1 MLKSVLA
8 LLLSKFVKRSDTEF
22 IAAQPMAGDDAK
34 RIDYYNNYIG
44 DMVVANTT
52 APHNGWVC
60 VTCGNFIKSAMLKNN
75 RSGISVRL
83 ENGESDKNYLQWPH
97 LILPCA
103 KGDSW
108 QVSIST
114 KTGQTEGTTIR
125 FIPSIGG

>member
-8 LLLSKFVKRSDTEF
+8 LLLSKFVKKSDTEF
-22 IAAQPMAGDDAK
+22 IAAQPMAGDYAK
-34 RIDYYNNYIG
+34 KIDYYNNYIG
-44 DMVVANTT
+44 DMVVTNT
-52 APHNGWVC
+52 APHNGWAF
-60 VTCGNFIKSAMLKNN
+60 VTCGNFIKLAMLTNN

-103 KGDSW
+103 KGDRW
-108 QVSIST
+108 QVTIYT
-114 KTGQTEGTTIR
+114 KIGQTEGTVIR

>member
-22 IAAQPMAGDDAK
+22 IAAQPMAGDYAK

-44 DMVVANTT
+44 DMVEDNT
-52 APHNGWVC
+52 APHNGWAC
-60 VTCGNFIKSAMLKNN
+60 VTCGNLIKSAMLKNN

-83 ENGESDKNYLQWPH
+83 ENVESDKNYLQWPH
-97 LILPCA
+97 LYLPCA

-108 QVSIST
+108 QIAIST

>member
-1 MLKSVLA
+1 MLKSL
-8 LLLSKFVKRSDTEF
+8 LETLLSKFLKRADTEF
-22 IAAQPMAGDDAK
+22 MASQPMAGDYAK

-44 DMVVANTT
+44 DMVVVNT
-52 APHNGWVC
+52 APSNGWAF

-103 KGDSW
+103 KGDGW
-108 QVSIST
+108 QVTISV
-114 KTGQTEGTTIR
+114 KTDQTEGTTIG

>member
-1 MLKSVLA
+1 
-8 LLLSKFVKRSDTEF
+8 
-22 IAAQPMAGDDAK
+22 MAGDYAK

-44 DMVVANTT
+44 DMVVANT
-52 APHNGWVC
+52 APRNGWVF

-97 LILPCA
+97 LILPCV

-108 QVSIST
+108 QVVIYT
-114 KTGQTEGTTIR
+114 KTGQTEGTAIR
-125 FIPSIGG
+125 FIPSIGS

>member
-1 MLKSVLA
+1 MLKSLVA

-22 IAAQPMAGDDAK
+22 IASQPMGGDYAK
-34 RIDYYNNYIG
+34 RIEYYDNYIG
-44 DMVVANTT
+44 DMLVANT
-52 APHNGWVC
+52 APHNGWVF
-60 VTCGNFIKSAMLKNN
+60 VTCGNLIKSALLKNN

-97 LILPCA
+97 LYLPCA

-114 KTGQTEGTTIR
+114 KTGQTEGTAIR
-125 FIPSIGG
+125 FIPSIGD

>member
-22 IAAQPMAGDDAK
+22 IAAQPMAGDYAK
-34 RIDYYNNYIG
+34 RIDYYNGYIG
-44 DMVVANTT
+44 DMVVNNT
-52 APHNGWVC
+52 APHNGWVF
-60 VTCGNFIKSAMLKNN
+60 VTCGNLIKLAMLKNN

-83 ENGESDKNYLQWPH
+83 ENAESDKNSLQWPH
-97 LILPCA
+97 LYLPCA

>member
-22 IAAQPMAGDDAK
+22 IASQPMASAFANA
-34 RIDYYNNYIG
+34 IVLYENYKG
-44 DMVVANTT
+44 DMAVNGVAAT
-52 APHNGWVC
+52 NGWVW
-60 VTCGNFIKSAMLKNN
+60 VTCGNLTKSAMLKND

-108 QVSIST
+108 QVVIST
-114 KTGQTEGTTIR
+114 KTGQTEGTAIR

>member
-22 IAAQPMAGDDAK
+22 IASQPMAGDYAK
-34 RIDYYNNYIG
+34 KIDYYNNYIG
-44 DMVVANTT
+44 DMVVTNT
-52 APHNGWVC
+52 APHNGWAF
-60 VTCGNFIKSAMLKNN
+60 VTCGNLIKLAMLKNN

-83 ENGESDKNYLQWPH
+83 ENVESDKNCLQWPH

-108 QVSIST
+108 QVVIST
-114 KTGQTEGTTIR
+114 KIGQTEGTAIG

>member
-1 MLKSVLA
+1 MLKSLVA
-8 LLLSKFVKRSDTEF
+8 LLLSKFVKKTDTEF
-22 IAAQPMAGDDAK
+22 MASQPMAGDYAK
-34 RIDYYNNYIG
+34 MIEYYNNYIG
-44 DMVVANTT
+44 DMSMANT
-52 APHNGWVC
+52 APHNGWVF

-83 ENGESDKNYLQWPH
+83 ENGGSDKNYLQWPH

>member
-1 MLKSVLA
+1 MLKA
-8 LLLSKFVKRSDTEF
+8 LVQLFAEKFLQSKKSWVSEQSAPIIHQGINIPCTSTTDFFSY
-22 IAAQPMAGDDAK
+22 IAPC
-34 RIDYYNNYIG
+34 
-44 DMVVANTT
+44 
-52 APHNGWVC
+52 NGWVF

-97 LILPCA
+97 LILPCV

-108 QVSIST
+108 QVVIYT
-114 KTGQTEGTTIR
+114 KTGQTEGTAIR

>member
-22 IAAQPMAGDDAK
+22 ISSQPMAGDYAK
-34 RIDYYNNYIG
+34 KIDYYNNYIG
-44 DMVVANTT
+44 DMVVTNT
-52 APHNGWVC
+52 APHNGWVF
-60 VTCGNFIKSAMLKNN
+60 VTCGNFIKSAMLINN

-103 KGDSW
+103 KGDRW
-108 QVSIST
+108 QVTIYT
-114 KTGQTEGTTIR
+114 KTSQIEGTAIR

>member
-1 MLKSVLA
+1 MLKSVLV
-8 LLLSKFVKRSDTEF
+8 LLLSKFVKKADTEF
-22 IAAQPMAGDDAK
+22 IASQPMAGDYAK
-34 RIDYYNNYIG
+34 RIDYYNDYIG
-44 DMVVANTT
+44 DMVVYNT
-52 APHNGWVC
+52 APHNGWVF
-60 VTCGNFIKSAMLKNN
+60 VTCGNLIKSAILKNN

-108 QVSIST
+108 QVVIST
-114 KTGQTEGTTIR
+114 KIGQTEGTVIG

>member
-8 LLLSKFVKRSDTEF
+8 LLLSKFVKKADTEF
-22 IAAQPMAGDDAK
+22 IASQPMAGDYAK
-34 RIDYYNNYIG
+34 RIDYYNDYIG
-44 DMVVANTT
+44 DMVVDNT
-52 APHNGWVC
+52 APHNGWAFVA
-60 VTCGNFIKSAMLKNN
+60 CGNLIKLAILKNN

-108 QVSIST
+108 QVVIST
-114 KTGQTEGTTIR
+114 KIGQTEGTVIG

>member
-1 MLKSVLA
+1 MLKSLVA
-8 LLLSKFVKRSDTEF
+8 LLLSKFVKKTDTEF
-22 IAAQPMAGDDAK
+22 MASQPMAGDYAK
-34 RIDYYNNYIG
+34 MIEYHFG
-44 DMVVANTT
+44 DIVVDNT
-52 APHNGWVC
+52 APNNGWVF
-60 VTCGNFIKSAMLKNN
+60 VTCGDFIKLAMLKNN

-83 ENGESDKNYLQWPH
+83 ENCESDKNYLQWPH

-114 KTGQTEGTTIR
+114 KTGQTEGTTIM

>member
-8 LLLSKFVKRSDTEF
+8 LLLSKFVKKTDTEF
-22 IAAQPMAGDDAK
+22 IASQPMAGDYAK
-34 RIDYYNNYIG
+34 RIEYYDNYIG
-44 DMVVANTT
+44 DMSMANT
-52 APHNGWVC
+52 APHNGWVL
-60 VTCGNFIKSAMLKNN
+60 VTCGNFIKSAMLINN
-75 RSGISVRL
+75 RSVISVRL

-103 KGDSW
+103 KGDIW
-108 QVSIST
+108 QVAIST

>member
-22 IAAQPMAGDDAK
+22 IASQPMAGDYAK
-34 RIDYYNNYIG
+34 RIEYYDNYIG
-44 DMVVANTT
+44 DMVVANT
-52 APHNGWVC
+52 APCNGWVF
-60 VTCGNFIKSAMLKNN
+60 VTCGNFIKLAMLKNN

-108 QVSIST
+108 QVVIYA
-114 KTGQTEGTTIR
+114 KIGQTEGTVIR